1 MPETVATGL
10 RLAPEAL
17 TRPFEPSQFDFK
29 TTDELEP
36 FLGVL
41 GQERA
46 VEALQFGVAMPRPG
60 YNVYV
65 MGEPGTGRFSFVRR
79 YLKAEGKRL
88 ATPSDWVYV
97 NNFDEPREPRVV
109 ELPQGGAAEFIAD
122 IGQLIDNLM
131 ATFPAVFEHPS
142 FQQKK
147 SAIDRAFNQRY
158 DKALD
163 VIEKLALEKDIAL
176 YRDSSNIA
184 FTPMKDGKSMDEAE
198 FAQLPEAERE
208 RYHEDISALEVH
220 LNEGLASLPLW
231 KRESSNQLRQ
241 LNDETISQAL
251 QPLLAPLSEKYG
263 ENAGIEAYLQAVQ
276 VNLLKT
282 VVEQLVDENR
292 PDAQTRQ
299 LLEEQYSPSL
309 VVGHP
314 LDGGAPVVFEPHPT
328 YDNLFGRI
336 EYSTDQGALYTSY
349 RQLRPGALHRA
360 NGGFLMLEAEK
371 MLSEPFVWE
380 ALKRA
385 LQSRRLKM
393 ESPLAELGRLATVTL
408 NPEVIPLNVKV
419 VIIGSRQLYYTLQ
432 DLDPDFQE
440 MFRVLVDFDEEIPL
454 AEDSLEQFAQL
465 MKTRT
470 SEEGMAPLTAAAVA
484 RLATV
489 TLNPEVIPLNVKVVI
504 IGSRQLYYTLQD
516 LDPDFQEMFRVLVD
530 FDEEIPLAEDSLE
543 QFAQLMKTRTSE
555 EGMAP
560 LTAAAVARLA
570 TYSARL
576 AEHQGRLSARIGDLF
591 QLVSEADF
599 IRQLAKDEVTD
610 VGHIER
616 ALKAKATR
624 TGRVSARI
632 LEDILAGVILID
644 SEGAAIGKCNGLTVL
659 EVGDS
664 AFGMPARISATV
676 YPGGSGIVDIE
687 REVNLGQPIHSKGVM
702 ILTGFLGSR
711 YAQEFPLEISASIA
725 LEQSYGYVDGD
736 SASLG
741 ECCALISAI
750 SRTPLK
756 QCFAITGSINQFGE
770 VQAVGGVNEKI
781 EGFFRLCE
789 ARGLTGEQGAI
800 IPFANVT
807 TLMLDERVLE
817 AVRQE
822 RFHIYAV
829 RHVDEA
835 LSLLVGE
842 PVGAADK
849 DGQFPKGSVNAR
861 VVERL
866 RDIAEIELEEDGK
879 GDTPAGAVSA
889 NTSAKGTEQN

>member
-1 MPETVATGL
+1 MPDSVAAHL

-17 TRPFEPSQFDFK
+17 TRPFSPEQFNFTNTED
-29 TTDELEP
+29 LEP
-36 FLGVL
+36 FRGVL

-60 YNVYV
+60 YNVFV
-65 MGEPGTGRFSFVRR
+65 MGEPGTGRFSFVKR
-79 YLKAEGKRL
+79 YLKAEAKRL
-88 ATPSDWVYV
+88 EAPADRVYV
-97 NNFDEPREPRVV
+97 NHFDEPREPRAL
-109 ELPQGGAAEFIAD
+109 ELPSGTAGEFLAD
-122 IGQLIDNLM
+122 INGLIDNLL

-147 SAIDRAFNQRY
+147 NAIDRDFNKRY
-158 DKALD
+158 DQALD
-163 VIEKLALEKDIAL
+163 VVERLSLEKSVAL

-184 FTPMKDGKSMDEAE
+184 FTPMLDGKALDEAE

-208 RYHEDISALEVH
+208 RFHADIATLEER
-220 LNEGLASLPLW
+220 LNEELSSLPQW
-231 KRESSNQLRQ
+231 KRESSNLLRQ
-241 LNDETISQAL
+241 LNEETITIAL
-251 QPLLAPLSEKYG
+251 QPLLAPLSQKYA
-263 ENAGIEAYLQAVQ
+263 ENAGVCAYLQAVQ

-282 VVEQLVDENR
+282 VVDQLVEVEKA
-292 PDAQTRQ
+292 DAQTRK
-299 LLEEQYSPSL
+299 LLEEQYCPSL
-309 VVGHP
+309 VVGHHAQ
-314 LDGGAPVVFEPHPT
+314 GGAPVVFEPHPT

-336 EYSTDQGALYTSY
+336 EYNTDQGALYTSY

-360 NGGFLMLEAEK
+360 NGGFLILEAEK
-371 MLSEPFVWE
+371 MLGEPFVWD

-385 LQSRRLKM
+385 LQSRQLKM
-393 ESPLAELGRLATVTL
+393 ESPLGDLGRIATVTL
-408 NPEVIPLNVKV
+408 TPQMIPLHLKV

-440 MFRVLVDFDEEIPL
+440 MFRVLVDFDEDIPL
-454 AEDSLEQFAQL
+454 ADDSLEQFAQL

-484 RLATV
+484 RV
-489 TLNPEVIPLNVKVVI
+489 
-504 IGSRQLYYTLQD
+504 
-516 LDPDFQEMFRVLVD
+516 
-530 FDEEIPLAEDSLE
+530 
-543 QFAQLMKTRTSE
+543 
-555 EGMAP
+555 
-560 LTAAAVARLA
+560 A

-599 IRQLAKDEVTD
+599 IRSLAGDEVTD
-610 VGHIER
+610 AGHIER

-632 LEDILAGVILID
+632 IDDMLAGIILID
-644 SEGAAIGKCNGLTVL
+644 TAGAAVGKCNGLTVL

-664 AFGMPARISATV
+664 AFGVPARISATV

-702 ILTGFLGSR
+702 ILTGYLGSR

-741 ECCALISAI
+741 EVCTLISAL

-800 IPFANVT
+800 IPHSNVT
-807 TLMLDERVLE
+807 TLMLDERVLQ
-817 AVRQE
+817 AVRAGQ
-822 RFHIYAV
+822 FHIYAV
-829 RHVDEA
+829 RQVDEA
-835 LSLLVGE
+835 LSLLVG
-842 PVGAADK
+842 ADAGSPNEQ
-849 DGQFPKGSVNAR
+849 GQFPAGSVNAR

-866 RDIAEIELEEDGK
+866 RDIAAMGMEEDDK
-879 GDTPAGAVSA
+879 EEPKKEEPAAA
-889 NTSAKGTEQN
+889 AKEKKPRAKKPAAE

>member
-1 MPETVATGL
+1 MPDSFAAHL

-17 TRPFEPSQFDFK
+17 TRPFSPEQFNFTSTAD
-29 TTDELEP
+29 LEP
-36 FLGVL
+36 FRGVL

-60 YNVYV
+60 YNVFV
-65 MGEPGTGRFSFVRR
+65 MGESGTGRFSFVKR
-79 YLKAEGKRL
+79 YLNAEAKRL
-88 ATPSDWVYV
+88 ETPADWVYV
-97 NNFDEPREPRVV
+97 NHFDEPREPRAL
-109 ELPQGGAAEFIAD
+109 ELPAGTAAEFLTD
-122 IGQLIDNLM
+122 INGLIDNLL

-147 SAIDRAFNQRY
+147 NAIDRAFNKRY
-158 DKALD
+158 DQALD
-163 VIEKLALEKDIAL
+163 VIERLSLEKGVAL

-184 FTPMKDGKSMDEAE
+184 FTPMLDGKALDEAE

-208 RYHEDISALEVH
+208 RFHSDIAGLEER
-220 LNEGLASLPLW
+220 LNEELASLPQW

-241 LNDETISQAL
+241 LNEETITIAL
-251 QPLLAPLSEKYG
+251 QPLLAPLSQKYA
-263 ENAGIEAYLQAVQ
+263 ENAGVCAYLQAVQ

-282 VVEQLVDENR
+282 VVDQLVEIEKA
-292 PDAQTRQ
+292 DAQTRK
-299 LLEEQYSPSL
+299 LLEEQYCPSL
-309 VVGHP
+309 VVGHHP
-314 LDGGAPVVFEPHPT
+314 QGGAPVVFEPHPT

-336 EYSTDQGALYTSY
+336 EYNTDQGALYTSY

-360 NGGFLMLEAEK
+360 NGGFLILEAEK
-371 MLSEPFVWE
+371 MLGEPFVWD

-385 LQSRRLKM
+385 LQSRKLKM
-393 ESPLAELGRLATVTL
+393 ESPLGDLGRIATVTL
-408 NPEVIPLNVKV
+408 TPEVIPLNLKV
-419 VIIGSRQLYYTLQ
+419 IIIGSRQLYYTLQ

-440 MFRVLVDFDEEIPL
+440 MFRVLVDFDEDIPL
-454 AEDSLEQFAQL
+454 ADDSLEQFAQL

-470 SEEGMAPLTAAAVA
+470 SEEGMAPMTAAAVA
-484 RLATV
+484 RV
-489 TLNPEVIPLNVKVVI
+489 
-504 IGSRQLYYTLQD
+504 
-516 LDPDFQEMFRVLVD
+516 
-530 FDEEIPLAEDSLE
+530 
-543 QFAQLMKTRTSE
+543 
-555 EGMAP
+555 
-560 LTAAAVARLA
+560 A

-599 IRQLAKDEVTD
+599 IRSLAGDSVTD
-610 VGHIER
+610 AGHIER

-632 LEDILAGVILID
+632 IDDMLAGIILID
-644 SEGAAIGKCNGLTVL
+644 TTGAAVGKCNGLTVL

-664 AFGMPARISATV
+664 AFGVPARISATV

-702 ILTGFLGSR
+702 ILTGYLGSR

-741 ECCALISAI
+741 EVCTLISAL

-800 IPFANVT
+800 IPHSNVT
-807 TLMLDERVLE
+807 TLMLDERVLQ
-817 AVRQE
+817 AVRAGQ
-822 RFHIYAV
+822 FHIYAV
-829 RHVDEA
+829 RQVDEA
-835 LSLLVGE
+835 LSLLVG
-842 PVGAADK
+842 ADAGTPNEQ
-849 DGQFPKGSVNAR
+849 GQFPAGSVNAR

-866 RDIAEIELEEDGK
+866 RDIAAIGMEDEDKDEEK
-879 GDTPAGAVSA
+879 KEEPAAPVKEKKPRVKKPA
-889 NTSAKGTEQN
+889 AE

>member
-1 MPETVATGL
+1 MPDSVAAHL

-17 TRPFEPSQFDFK
+17 TRPFSPEQFNFSNTED
-29 TTDELEP
+29 LEP
-36 FLGVL
+36 FRGVL

-60 YNVYV
+60 YNVFV
-65 MGEPGTGRFSFVRR
+65 MGEPGTGRFSFVKR
-79 YLKAEGKRL
+79 YLKAEAKRL
-88 ATPSDWVYV
+88 ETPADRVYV
-97 NNFDEPREPRVV
+97 NHFDEPREPRAL
-109 ELPQGGAAEFIAD
+109 ELPSGTAGEFLAD
-122 IGQLIDNLM
+122 INGLIDNLL

-147 SAIDRAFNQRY
+147 NAIDRAFNKRY
-158 DKALD
+158 DQALD
-163 VIEKLALEKDIAL
+163 VIERLSLEKNVAL

-184 FTPMKDGKSMDEAE
+184 FTPMLDGKALDEAE

-208 RYHEDISALEVH
+208 RFHADIATLEER
-220 LNEGLASLPLW
+220 LNEELASLPQW
-231 KRESSNQLRQ
+231 KRESSNLLRQ
-241 LNDETISQAL
+241 LNEETITIAL
-251 QPLLAPLSEKYG
+251 QPLLAPLSQKYA
-263 ENAGIEAYLQAVQ
+263 ENAGVCAYLQAVQ

-282 VVEQLVDENR
+282 VVDQLVEVEKA
-292 PDAQTRQ
+292 DAQTRK
-299 LLEEQYSPSL
+299 LLEEQYCPSL
-309 VVGHP
+309 VVGHHAQ
-314 LDGGAPVVFEPHPT
+314 GGAPVVFEPHPT

-336 EYSTDQGALYTSY
+336 EYNTDQGALYTSY

-360 NGGFLMLEAEK
+360 NGGFLILEAEK
-371 MLSEPFVWE
+371 MLGEPFVWD

-385 LQSRRLKM
+385 LQSRQLKM
-393 ESPLAELGRLATVTL
+393 ESPLGDLGRIATVTL
-408 NPEVIPLNVKV
+408 TPQMIPLHLKV

-440 MFRVLVDFDEEIPL
+440 MFRVLVDFDEDIPL
-454 AEDSLEQFAQL
+454 ADDSLEQFAQL

-484 RLATV
+484 RV
-489 TLNPEVIPLNVKVVI
+489 
-504 IGSRQLYYTLQD
+504 
-516 LDPDFQEMFRVLVD
+516 
-530 FDEEIPLAEDSLE
+530 
-543 QFAQLMKTRTSE
+543 
-555 EGMAP
+555 
-560 LTAAAVARLA
+560 A

-599 IRQLAKDEVTD
+599 IRSLAGDEVTD
-610 VGHIER
+610 AGHIER

-632 LEDILAGVILID
+632 IDDMLAGIILID
-644 SEGAAIGKCNGLTVL
+644 TAGAAVGKCNGLTVL

-664 AFGMPARISATV
+664 AFGVPARISATV

-702 ILTGFLGSR
+702 ILTGYLGSR

-741 ECCALISAI
+741 EVCTLISAL

-800 IPFANVT
+800 IPHSNVT
-807 TLMLDERVLE
+807 TLMLDERVLQ
-817 AVRQE
+817 AVRAGQ
-822 RFHIYAV
+822 FHIYAV
-829 RHVDEA
+829 RQVDEA
-835 LSLLVGE
+835 LSLLVG
-842 PVGAADK
+842 ADAGSPNEQ
-849 DGQFPKGSVNAR
+849 GQFPAGSVNAR

-866 RDIAEIELEEDGK
+866 RDIAAMGMEEDDK
-879 GDTPAGAVSA
+879 EEPKKEEPAAAVKEKKPRVKKPA
-889 NTSAKGTEQN
+889 AE

>member
-1 MPETVATGL
+1 MSDSVAARL
-10 RLAPEAL
+10 RLAPDAL
-17 TRPFEPSQFDFK
+17 TRPFAPEQFNF
-29 TTDELEP
+29 TSTDDLEP
-36 FLGVL
+36 FRGVL

-60 YNVYV
+60 YNVFV
-65 MGEPGTGRFSFVRR
+65 MGEPGTGRFSFVKR
-79 YLKAEGKRL
+79 YLKAEAKRME
-88 ATPSDWVYV
+88 TPADRVYV
-97 NNFDEPREPRVV
+97 NHFDEPREPRAL
-109 ELPQGGAAEFIAD
+109 ELPAGTAGEFLAD
-122 IGQLIDNLM
+122 INSLIDNLL

-147 SAIDRAFNQRY
+147 SAIDRAFNKRY
-158 DKALD
+158 DLALD
-163 VIEKLALEKDIAL
+163 VIERLSLEKGVAL

-184 FTPMKDGKSMDEAE
+184 FTPMLDGKALDEAE

-208 RYHEDISALEVH
+208 RFHADIAALEER
-220 LNEGLASLPLW
+220 LNEELASLPQW

-241 LNDETISQAL
+241 LNEETITVAL
-251 QPLLAPLSEKYG
+251 QPLLAPLSEKYA
-263 ENAGIEAYLQAVQ
+263 ENAGVCGYLQAVQ

-282 VVEQLVDENR
+282 VVDQLVEVEKA
-292 PDAQTRQ
+292 DAQTRKM
-299 LLEEQYSPSL
+299 LEEQYCPSL
-309 VVGHP
+309 VVGHHAH
-314 LDGGAPVVFEPHPT
+314 GGAPVVFESHPT

-336 EYSTDQGALYTSY
+336 EYNTDQGALYTSY

-360 NGGFLMLEAEK
+360 NGGFLILEAEK
-371 MLSEPFVWE
+371 MLGEPFVWD

-385 LQSRRLKM
+385 LHSRKLKM
-393 ESPLAELGRLATVTL
+393 ESPLGDLGRIATVTL
-408 NPEVIPLNVKV
+408 NPQVIPLQVKV
-419 VIIGSRQLYYTLQ
+419 IIIGARQLYYALQ
-432 DLDPDFQE
+432 DHDPDFQE
-440 MFRVLVDFDEEIPL
+440 MFRVLVDFDEDIPL
-454 AEDSLEQFAQL
+454 GDESLEQFAQL

-470 SEEGMAPLTAAAVA
+470 T
-484 RLATV
+484 
-489 TLNPEVIPLNVKVVI
+489 
-504 IGSRQLYYTLQD
+504 
-516 LDPDFQEMFRVLVD
+516 
-530 FDEEIPLAEDSLE
+530 
-543 QFAQLMKTRTSE
+543 E

-599 IRQLAKDEVTD
+599 IRQLASETVTD

-632 LEDILAGVILID
+632 IDDMLAGIILID
-644 SEGAAIGKCNGLTVL
+644 TVGAAVGKCNGLTVL

-664 AFGMPARISATV
+664 AFGVPARISATV

-741 ECCALISAI
+741 EVCTLISAL

-800 IPFANVT
+800 IPHSNVA
-807 TLMLDERVLE
+807 TLMLDERVLQ
-817 AVRQE
+817 AVRAGQ
-822 RFHIYAV
+822 FHVYAV

-842 PVGAADK
+842 DAGSPNEK
-849 DGQFPKGSVNAR
+849 GQFPKGSVNAR
-861 VVERL
+861 VLERL
-866 RDIAEIELEEDGK
+866 REIAEIGMGEEEKEEPRKEELKAEAPVKEK
-879 GDTPAGAVSA
+879 KPR
-889 NTSAKGTEQN
+889 AKKPEA

>member
-1 MPETVATGL
+1 MPDSAAAHL

-17 TRPFEPSQFDFK
+17 TRPFSPEQFNFTNTED
-29 TTDELEP
+29 LEP
-36 FLGVL
+36 FRGVL

-60 YNVYV
+60 YNVFV
-65 MGEPGTGRFSFVRR
+65 MGEPGTGRFSFVKR
-79 YLKAEGKRL
+79 YLKAEAKRL
-88 ATPSDWVYV
+88 ETPADRFYV
-97 NNFDEPREPRVV
+97 NHFDEPREPRAL
-109 ELPQGGAAEFIAD
+109 ELPSGHSAEFIAD
-122 IGQLIDNLM
+122 INGLVDNLL

-147 SAIDRAFNQRY
+147 NAIDRAFNKRY
-158 DKALD
+158 DQALD
-163 VIEKLALEKDIAL
+163 IIERLSLEKSIAL

-184 FTPMKDGKSMDEAE
+184 FTPMLEGKALDEAE
-198 FAQLPEAERE
+198 FAQLPEADRE
-208 RYHEDISALEVH
+208 RFHADIAALEER
-220 LNEGLASLPLW
+220 LNEELASLPQW
-231 KRESSNQLRQ
+231 KRESSNLLRQ
-241 LNDETISQAL
+241 LNEETITVAL
-251 QPLLAPLSEKYG
+251 QPLLAPLSQKYA
-263 ENAGIEAYLQAVQ
+263 ENAGVCAYLQAVQ

-282 VVEQLVDENR
+282 VVEQLVEVDKI
-292 PDAQTRQ
+292 DAQTRK
-299 LLEEQYSPSL
+299 LLEEQYCPSL
-309 VVGHP
+309 VVGHHAQ
-314 LDGGAPVVFEPHPT
+314 GGAPVVFEPHPT

-336 EYSTDQGALYTSY
+336 EYNTDQGALYTSY

-360 NGGFLMLEAEK
+360 NGGFLILEAEK
-371 MLSEPFVWE
+371 MLGEPFVWD

-385 LQSRRLKM
+385 LQSRQLKM
-393 ESPLAELGRLATVTL
+393 ESPLGDLGRIATVTL
-408 NPEVIPLNVKV
+408 TPEVIPLHLKV

-440 MFRVLVDFDEEIPL
+440 MFRVLVDFDEDIPL
-454 AEDSLEQFAQL
+454 ADDSLEQFAQL

-484 RLATV
+484 RV
-489 TLNPEVIPLNVKVVI
+489 
-504 IGSRQLYYTLQD
+504 
-516 LDPDFQEMFRVLVD
+516 
-530 FDEEIPLAEDSLE
+530 
-543 QFAQLMKTRTSE
+543 
-555 EGMAP
+555 
-560 LTAAAVARLA
+560 A

-599 IRQLAKDEVTD
+599 IRSLAGDEVTD
-610 VGHIER
+610 AGHIER

-632 LEDILAGVILID
+632 IDDMLAGIILID
-644 SEGAAIGKCNGLTVL
+644 TAGAAVGKCNGLTVL

-664 AFGMPARISATV
+664 AFGVPARISATV

-702 ILTGFLGSR
+702 ILTGYLGSR

-741 ECCALISAI
+741 EVCTLISAL

-800 IPFANVT
+800 IPHSNVT
-807 TLMLDERVLE
+807 TLMLDERVLQ
-817 AVRQE
+817 AVRAGQ
-822 RFHIYAV
+822 FHIYAV
-829 RHVDEA
+829 RQVDEA
-835 LSLLVGE
+835 LSLLVGTDAGTPNE
-842 PVGAADK
+842 Q
-849 DGQFPKGSVNAR
+849 GQFPAGSVNAR

-866 RDIAEIELEEDGK
+866 RDIAAMGMEDDDKDEPKKEEA
-879 GDTPAGAVSA
+879 PAAPVKEKKPRVKKSA
-889 NTSAKGTEQN
+889 AE

>member
-1 MPETVATGL
+1 MPDSVAAHL

-17 TRPFEPSQFDFK
+17 TRPFSPEQFNFTNTED
-29 TTDELEP
+29 LEP
-36 FLGVL
+36 FRGVL

-60 YNVYV
+60 YNVFV
-65 MGEPGTGRFSFVRR
+65 MGEPGTGRFSFVKR
-79 YLKAEGKRL
+79 YLKAEAKRL
-88 ATPSDWVYV
+88 ETPADRVYV
-97 NNFDEPREPRVV
+97 NHFDEPREPRAL
-109 ELPQGGAAEFIAD
+109 ELPSGTAGEFLAD
-122 IGQLIDNLM
+122 INGLIDNLL

-147 SAIDRAFNQRY
+147 NAIDRDFNKRY
-158 DKALD
+158 DQALD
-163 VIEKLALEKDIAL
+163 VVERLSLEKSVAL

-184 FTPMKDGKSMDEAE
+184 FTPMLDGKALDEAE

-208 RYHEDISALEVH
+208 RFHADIATLEER
-220 LNEGLASLPLW
+220 LNEELSSLPQW
-231 KRESSNQLRQ
+231 KRESSNLLRQ
-241 LNDETISQAL
+241 LNEETITIAL
-251 QPLLAPLSEKYG
+251 QPLLAPLSQKYA
-263 ENAGIEAYLQAVQ
+263 ENAGVCAYLQAVQ

-282 VVEQLVDENR
+282 VVDQLVEVEKA
-292 PDAQTRQ
+292 DAQTRK
-299 LLEEQYSPSL
+299 LLEEQYCPSL
-309 VVGHP
+309 VVGHHAQ
-314 LDGGAPVVFEPHPT
+314 GGAPVVFEPHPT

-336 EYSTDQGALYTSY
+336 EYNTDQGALYTSY

-360 NGGFLMLEAEK
+360 NGGFLILEAEK
-371 MLSEPFVWE
+371 MLGEPFVWD

-385 LQSRRLKM
+385 LQSRQLKM
-393 ESPLAELGRLATVTL
+393 ESPLGDLGRIATVTL
-408 NPEVIPLNVKV
+408 TPQMIPLHLKV

-440 MFRVLVDFDEEIPL
+440 MFRVLVDFDEDIPL
-454 AEDSLEQFAQL
+454 ADDSLEQFAQL

-484 RLATV
+484 RV
-489 TLNPEVIPLNVKVVI
+489 
-504 IGSRQLYYTLQD
+504 
-516 LDPDFQEMFRVLVD
+516 
-530 FDEEIPLAEDSLE
+530 
-543 QFAQLMKTRTSE
+543 
-555 EGMAP
+555 
-560 LTAAAVARLA
+560 A

-599 IRQLAKDEVTD
+599 IRSLAGDEVTD
-610 VGHIER
+610 AGHIER

-632 LEDILAGVILID
+632 IDDMLAGIILID
-644 SEGAAIGKCNGLTVL
+644 TAGAAVGKCNGLTVL

-664 AFGMPARISATV
+664 AFGVPARISATV

-702 ILTGFLGSR
+702 ILTGYLGSR

-741 ECCALISAI
+741 EVCTLISAL

-800 IPFANVT
+800 IPHSNVT
-807 TLMLDERVLE
+807 TLMLDERVLQ
-817 AVRQE
+817 AVRAGQ
-822 RFHIYAV
+822 FHIYAV
-829 RHVDEA
+829 RQVDEA
-835 LSLLVGE
+835 LSLLVG
-842 PVGAADK
+842 ADAGSPNEK
-849 DGQFPKGSVNAR
+849 GQFPAGSVNAR

-866 RDIAEIELEEDGK
+866 RDIAAMGMEEDDK
-879 GDTPAGAVSA
+879 EEPKKEEPAAA
-889 NTSAKGTEQN
+889 AKEKKPRAKKPAAE

>member
-1 MPETVATGL
+1 MPDSVAAHL
-10 RLAPEAL
+10 RLAPDAL
-17 TRPFEPSQFDFK
+17 TRPFSATQFNFA
-29 TTDELEP
+29 TTDDLEP
-36 FLGVL
+36 FRGVL

-60 YNVYV
+60 YNVFV
-65 MGEPGTGRFSFVRR
+65 MGEPGTGRFSFAKR
-79 YLKAEGKRL
+79 YLKAEAKRL

-97 NNFDEPREPRVV
+97 NHFDEPREPRAL
-109 ELPQGGAAEFIAD
+109 ELPAGSAGEFIAD
-122 IGQLIDNLM
+122 INLLIDNLL

-142 FQQKK
+142 YQQKK
-147 SAIDRAFNQRY
+147 SVIDRAFNKRY
-158 DKALD
+158 DQALD
-163 VIEKLALEKDIAL
+163 VIERLALERGVAL

-184 FTPMKDGKSMDEAE
+184 FTPMLEGKALDEAE

-208 RYHEDISALEVH
+208 RFHADIAALEER
-220 LNEGLASLPLW
+220 LNEELASLPQW
-231 KRESSNQLRQ
+231 KRESNNQLRQ
-241 LNDETISQAL
+241 LNEETITVAL
-251 QPLLAPLSEKYG
+251 QPLLSPLSEKYA
-263 ENAGIEAYLQAVQ
+263 ENAGVCAYLQALQ

-282 VVEQLVDENR
+282 VVDQLVEVDKA
-292 PDAQTRQ
+292 DVQTRK
-299 LLEEQYSPSL
+299 LLEEQYCPSL
-309 VVGHP
+309 VVGHHV
-314 LDGGAPVVFEPHPT
+314 DGGAPVVFESHPT

-336 EYSTDQGALYTSY
+336 EYNNDQGAIYTSY

-360 NGGFLMLEAEK
+360 NGGFLILEAEK
-371 MLSEPFVWE
+371 MLGEPFVWD

-385 LQSRRLKM
+385 LHSRQLKM
-393 ESPLAELGRLATVTL
+393 ESPLGDLGRIATVTL
-408 NPEVIPLNVKV
+408 NPQVIPLQIKV
-419 VIIGSRQLYYTLQ
+419 VIIGARQLYYALQ
-432 DLDPDFQE
+432 DHDPDFQE
-440 MFRVLVDFDEEIPL
+440 MFRVLVDFDEDIPL
-454 AEDSLEQFAQL
+454 
-465 MKTRT
+465 
-470 SEEGMAPLTAAAVA
+470 G
-484 RLATV
+484 
-489 TLNPEVIPLNVKVVI
+489 
-504 IGSRQLYYTLQD
+504 
-516 LDPDFQEMFRVLVD
+516 
-530 FDEEIPLAEDSLE
+530 DESLE

-599 IRQLAKDEVTD
+599 IRQLANEPVTE

-632 LEDILAGVILID
+632 IDDMLAGIILID
-644 SEGAAIGKCNGLTVL
+644 TTGAAVGKCNGLTVL

-664 AFGMPARISATV
+664 AFGVPARISATV

-702 ILTGFLGSR
+702 ILTGYMGSR

-741 ECCALISAI
+741 EVCTLISAL

-789 ARGLTGEQGAI
+789 ARGLTGEQGVI
-800 IPFANVT
+800 IPHSNVT
-807 TLMLDERVLE
+807 TLMLDERVLQ
-817 AVRQE
+817 AVSAG

-829 RHVDEA
+829 RQVDEA

-842 PVGAADK
+842 DAGTPNAE
-849 DGQFPKGSVNAR
+849 GQFPAGSVNAR

-866 RDIAEIELEEDGK
+866 REIAEIDLSEEPKAEETKELEAAPVKEK
-879 GDTPAGAVSA
+879 KPREKKPAA
-889 NTSAKGTEQN
+889 

>member
-1 MPETVATGL
+1 MSENIAAGL
-10 RLAPEAL
+10 RLAPDAL
-17 TRPFEPSQFDFK
+17 TRPFDPSQFNF
-29 TTDELEP
+29 TNTDELEP

-79 YLKAEGKRL
+79 YLRAEGKRL
-88 ATPSDWVYV
+88 QTPADWLYI
-97 NNFDEPREPRVV
+97 NNFDEPREPRVLKL
-109 ELPQGGAAEFIAD
+109 EPGSAAAFIAD
-122 IGQLIDNLM
+122 INQLIDNLL

-163 VIEKLALEKDIAL
+163 IIEKLALEKEIAL
-176 YRDSSNIA
+176 YRDASNIA
-184 FTPMKDGKSMDEAE
+184 FTPMKDGKALDEAD
-198 FAQLPEAERE
+198 FALLPEAERE
-208 RYHEDISALEVH
+208 RYHNDISALEVR
-220 LNEGLASLPLW
+220 LNEELASLPQW
-231 KRESSNQLRQ
+231 KRESTNQLRL

-251 QPLLAPLSEKYG
+251 QPLLAPLSQKYA
-263 ENAGIEAYLQAVQ
+263 ENAGVEAYLQAVQ

-292 PDAQTRQ
+292 PEAQSRV

-309 VVGHP
+309 MVGHS
-314 LDGGAPVVFEPHPT
+314 LDAGAPVVFEPHPT

-336 EYSTDQGALYTSY
+336 EYNTDQGALYTSY

-371 MLSEPFVWE
+371 LLGEPFVWE

-385 LQSRRLKM
+385 LQSRKLKM

-408 NPEVIPLNVKV
+408 TPEVIPLNVKV
-419 VIIGSRQLYYTLQ
+419 IIIGSRQLYYTLQ

-440 MFRVLVDFDEEIPL
+440 MFRVLVDFDEDIPL

-465 MKTRT
+465 LKTRT
-470 SEEGMAPLTAAAVA
+470 SEEGMAPL
-484 RLATV
+484 
-489 TLNPEVIPLNVKVVI
+489 
-504 IGSRQLYYTLQD
+504 S
-516 LDPDFQEMFRVLVD
+516 
-530 FDEEIPLAEDSLE
+530 
-543 QFAQLMKTRTSE
+543 
-555 EGMAP
+555 
-560 LTAAAVARLA
+560 AAAVARLA

-599 IRQLAKDEVTD
+599 IRQLAKDAVTD

-632 LEDILAGVILID
+632 LDDILAGVILID

-702 ILTGFLGSR
+702 ILTGYLGSR

-741 ECCALISAI
+741 ECCALISAL

-789 ARGLTGEQGAI
+789 ARGLTGEQGVI
-800 IPFANVT
+800 IPFANVA

-817 AVRQE
+817 AVRCE
-822 RFHIYAV
+822 RFHVYAV
-829 RHVDEA
+829 RQVDEA

-842 PVGAADK
+842 QVGAADEQ
-849 DGQFPKGSVNAR
+849 GRFPSGSVNAR

-866 RDIAEIELEEDGK
+866 RDIAAIGLEDDDKPEEGR
-879 GDTPAGAVSA
+879 PAGAKA
-889 NTSAKGTEQN
+889 PEEEGK

>member
-1 MPETVATGL
+1 MPDSVAAHL

-17 TRPFEPSQFDFK
+17 TRPFSPEQFNFTNTED
-29 TTDELEP
+29 LEP
-36 FLGVL
+36 FRGVL

-60 YNVYV
+60 YNVFV
-65 MGEPGTGRFSFVRR
+65 MGEPGTGRFSFVKR
-79 YLKAEGKRL
+79 YLKAEAKRL
-88 ATPSDWVYV
+88 DTPADRVYV
-97 NNFDEPREPRVV
+97 NHFDEPREPRAL
-109 ELPQGGAAEFIAD
+109 ELPSGTAGDFLAD
-122 IGQLIDNLM
+122 INGLIDNLL

-147 SAIDRAFNQRY
+147 NAIDRAFNKRY
-158 DKALD
+158 DQALD
-163 VIEKLALEKDIAL
+163 VVERLSLEKNVAL

-184 FTPMKDGKSMDEAE
+184 FTPMLDGKALDEAE

-208 RYHEDISALEVH
+208 RFHADIATLEER
-220 LNEGLASLPLW
+220 LNEELSSLPQW
-231 KRESSNQLRQ
+231 KRESSNLLRQ
-241 LNDETISQAL
+241 LNEETITVAL
-251 QPLLAPLSEKYG
+251 QPLLTPLSQKYA
-263 ENAGIEAYLQAVQ
+263 ENAEVCAYLQAVQ

-282 VVEQLVDENR
+282 VVDQLVEVEKA
-292 PDAQTRQ
+292 DAQTRK
-299 LLEEQYSPSL
+299 LLEEQYCPSL
-309 VVGHP
+309 VVGHHAQ
-314 LDGGAPVVFEPHPT
+314 GGAPVVFEPHPT

-336 EYSTDQGALYTSY
+336 EYNTDQGALYTSY

-360 NGGFLMLEAEK
+360 NGGFLILEAEK
-371 MLSEPFVWE
+371 LLGEPFVWD

-385 LQSRRLKM
+385 LQSRQLKM
-393 ESPLAELGRLATVTL
+393 ESPLGDLGRIATVTL
-408 NPEVIPLNVKV
+408 TPQMIPLHLKV

-440 MFRVLVDFDEEIPL
+440 MFRVLVDFDEDIPL
-454 AEDSLEQFAQL
+454 ADDSLEQFAQL

-470 SEEGMAPLTAAAVA
+470 SEEGMAPLSAAAVA
-484 RLATV
+484 RV
-489 TLNPEVIPLNVKVVI
+489 
-504 IGSRQLYYTLQD
+504 
-516 LDPDFQEMFRVLVD
+516 
-530 FDEEIPLAEDSLE
+530 
-543 QFAQLMKTRTSE
+543 
-555 EGMAP
+555 
-560 LTAAAVARLA
+560 A

-599 IRQLAKDEVTD
+599 IRSLAGDEVTD
-610 VGHIER
+610 AGHIER

-632 LEDILAGVILID
+632 IDDMLAGIILID
-644 SEGAAIGKCNGLTVL
+644 TAGAAVGKCNGLTVL

-664 AFGMPARISATV
+664 AFGVPARISATV

-702 ILTGFLGSR
+702 ILTGYLGSR

-741 ECCALISAI
+741 EVCTLISAL

-800 IPFANVT
+800 IPHSNVT
-807 TLMLDERVLE
+807 TLMLDERVLQ
-817 AVRQE
+817 AVRAGQ
-822 RFHIYAV
+822 FHIYAV
-829 RHVDEA
+829 RQVDEA
-835 LSLLVGE
+835 LSLLVG
-842 PVGAADK
+842 ADAGSPNEQ
-849 DGQFPKGSVNAR
+849 GQFPAGSVNAR

-866 RDIAEIELEEDGK
+866 RDIAAMGMEEDDK
-879 GDTPAGAVSA
+879 EEPKKEEPAAEVKEKKPR
-889 NTSAKGTEQN
+889 AKKTAAE

>member
-1 MPETVATGL
+1 MPDTIAAHL
-10 RLAPEAL
+10 RLAPDAL
-17 TRPFEPSQFDFK
+17 TRPFSPEQFNF
-29 TTDELEP
+29 TSTDDLEP
-36 FLGVL
+36 FRGVL
-41 GQERA
+41 GQARA

-60 YNVYV
+60 YNVFV
-65 MGEPGTGRFSFVRR
+65 MGEPGTGRFSFVKR
-79 YLKAEGKRL
+79 YLKAEAKRL
-88 ATPSDWVYV
+88 ETPADRVYV
-97 NNFDEPREPRVV
+97 NHFDEPREPRAL
-109 ELPQGGAAEFIAD
+109 ELPSGTAGEFIAD
-122 IGQLIDNLM
+122 INGLIDNLI

-147 SAIDRAFNQRY
+147 NAVDRAFNKRY
-158 DKALD
+158 DQALD
-163 VIEKLALEKDIAL
+163 VIEKLSLEKNVAL

-184 FTPMKDGKSMDEAE
+184 FTPMLDGKALDEAE
-198 FAQLPEAERE
+198 FAQLPEADRE
-208 RYHEDISALEVH
+208 RFHADIAALEER
-220 LNEGLASLPLW
+220 LNEELASLPQW

-241 LNDETISQAL
+241 LNEETITVAL
-251 QPLLAPLSEKYG
+251 QPLLAPLSQKYA
-263 ENAGIEAYLQAVQ
+263 ENAEVCAYLQAVQ

-282 VVEQLVDENR
+282 VVDQLVEVEKADV
-292 PDAQTRQ
+292 QTRK
-299 LLEEQYSPSL
+299 LLEEQYCPSL
-309 VVGHP
+309 VVGHHAH
-314 LDGGAPVVFEPHPT
+314 GGAPVVFEPHPT

-336 EYSTDQGALYTSY
+336 EYNTDQGALYTSY

-360 NGGFLMLEAEK
+360 NGGFLILEAEK
-371 MLSEPFVWE
+371 MLGEPFVWD

-385 LQSRRLKM
+385 LHSRQLKM
-393 ESPLAELGRLATVTL
+393 ESPLGELGRIATVTL
-408 NPEVIPLNVKV
+408 NPQVIPLQVKV
-419 VIIGSRQLYYTLQ
+419 IIIGARQLYYALQ
-432 DLDPDFQE
+432 DHDPDFQE
-440 MFRVLVDFDEEIPL
+440 MFRVLVDFDEDIPL
-454 AEDSLEQFAQL
+454 GDESLEQFAQL

-470 SEEGMAPLTAAAVA
+470 T
-484 RLATV
+484 
-489 TLNPEVIPLNVKVVI
+489 
-504 IGSRQLYYTLQD
+504 
-516 LDPDFQEMFRVLVD
+516 
-530 FDEEIPLAEDSLE
+530 
-543 QFAQLMKTRTSE
+543 E

-599 IRQLAKDEVTD
+599 IRQLASETITD

-632 LEDILAGVILID
+632 IDDMLAGIILID
-644 SEGAAIGKCNGLTVL
+644 TAGAAVGKCNGLTVL

-664 AFGMPARISATV
+664 AFGVPARISATV

-702 ILTGFLGSR
+702 ILTGYLGSR

-741 ECCALISAI
+741 EVCTLISAL

-800 IPFANVT
+800 IPHSNVS
-807 TLMLDERVLE
+807 TLMLDERVLQAVRAGQFHVY
-817 AVRQE
+817 AVRQ
-822 RFHIYAV
+822 
-829 RHVDEA
+829 VDEA
-835 LSLLVGE
+835 LSLLAGEDVGS
-842 PVGAADK
+842 PNDK
-849 DGQFPKGSVNAR
+849 GQFPAGSVNAR

-866 RDIAEIELEEDGK
+866 REIAEMGLDDDDKDEPKVEELVAAAVAK
-879 GDTPAGAVSA
+879 KTPVKKPAA
-889 NTSAKGTEQN
+889 